1 MNEDEPPNHLLFS
14 VRIQS
19 VVYLKAMAAA
29 SELFGSP
36 DDHAMPCSSTKRGD
50 HSWQTPTGDVLLWL
64 YSNGAVALAVRD
76 SGENVVD
83 QMEILEGM
91 THEEIKDFLS
101 QTVIMCA
108 E

>member
-36 DDHAMPCSSTKRGD
+36 DDHAMTERGD
-50 HSWQTPTGDVLLWL
+50 HSWQTPTSDVLLWL
-64 YSNGAVALAVRD
+64 YSDGAVTLAVRD

>member
-36 DDHAMPCSSTKRGD
+36 DDHAMTERGD

-64 YSNGAVALAVRD
+64 YSNGAVTLAVRD